1 MFIGDKVYPFVINWD
16 TETNRNDNTTM
27 FYYHISETSMVACN
41 ITIYLNNLQFNH
53 DVGYI

>member
-1 MFIGDKVYPFVINWD
+1 MIKYPFVI
-16 TETNRNDNTTM
+16 NRNDNTTM
-27 FYYHISETSMVACN
+27 FYYHISETSVFACN